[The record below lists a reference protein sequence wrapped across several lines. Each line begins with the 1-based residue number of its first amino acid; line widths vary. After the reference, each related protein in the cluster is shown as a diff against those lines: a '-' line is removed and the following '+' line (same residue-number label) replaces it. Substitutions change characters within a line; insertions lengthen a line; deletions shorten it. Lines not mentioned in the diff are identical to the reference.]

1 MNKYYV
7 KYTDKSGDLST
18 VWVTANSEQDAIF
31 RAKHEYW
38 DIDNIIM
45 CYRA

>member
-1 MNKYYV
+1 MNKYYI

-18 VWVTANSEQDAIF
+18 VWVIANSEQDAIF
-31 RAKHEYW
+31 QAKHEYW

-45 CYRA
+45 CYQA

>member
-18 VWVTANSEQDAIF
+18 VWVNANSEQDAIF

>member
-7 KYTDKSGDLST
+7 RYTDKSGDLST
-18 VWVTANSEQDAIF
+18 VWVNASSEQDAIF

-45 CYRA
+45 CYKA

>member
-7 KYTDKSGDLST
+7 RYTDKSGDLST
-18 VWVTANSEQDAIF
+18 VWVNATSREDAIF

-38 DIDNIIM
+38 DIENIID
-45 CYRA
+45 CYQA